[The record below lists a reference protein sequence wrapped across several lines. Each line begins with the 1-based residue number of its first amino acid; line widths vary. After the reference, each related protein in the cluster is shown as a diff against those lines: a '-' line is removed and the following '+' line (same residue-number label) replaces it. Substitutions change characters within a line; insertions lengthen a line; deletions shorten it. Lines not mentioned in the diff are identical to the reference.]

1 MERKVYSVYSI
12 KPRAE
17 EGRVFSVLVDGQD
30 SALSTPMCLVI
41 NRLAIFQA
49 VGCGSDS
56 RLPLHIFQQLARLL
70 SLRPFFNS
78 TSLKSLSFRSE
89 LSGLAPTS
97 RSKSSVKSL

>member
-49 VGCGSDS
+49 VGCEFDS
-56 RLPLHIFQQLARLL
+56 RLPLHDPRIVSFIRIASSCD
-70 SLRPFFNS
+70 SLR
-78 TSLKSLSFRSE
+78 
-89 LSGLAPTS
+89 LATGIE
-97 RSKSSVKSL
+97 

>member
-56 RLPLHIFQQLARLL
+56 RLPLHLFNNFAKILL
-70 SLRPFFNS
+70 LCQTCF
-78 TSLKSLSFRSE
+78 
-89 LSGLAPTS
+89 
-97 RSKSSVKSL
+97 